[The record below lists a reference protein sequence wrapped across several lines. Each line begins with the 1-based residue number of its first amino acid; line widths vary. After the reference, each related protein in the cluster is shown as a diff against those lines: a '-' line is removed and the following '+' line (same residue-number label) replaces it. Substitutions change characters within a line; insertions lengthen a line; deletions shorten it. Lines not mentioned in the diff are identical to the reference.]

1 MKLLGV
7 ATATML
13 FGLGFGGTTAS
24 AQSFGVYVG
33 PGGGT
38 GVYYSGNE
46 RYRDRGYRNGPRVYG
61 YTREYRDDRYYGDS
75 DDRPLRRSTGGCGT
89 YYFWDGDSCVDARR
103 R

>member
-13 FGLGFGGTTAS
+13 FGLGLGGTTAS
-24 AQSFGVYVG
+24 AQSFGIYVG

-38 GVYYSGNE
+38 GVYYGSNE

-61 YTREYRDDRYYGDS
+61 YNRDNRYYGYAA
-75 DDRPLRRSTGGCGT
+75 DRPLRRSTGGCGT
-89 YYFWDGDSCVDARR
+89 YYFWDGNSCVDARR
-103 R
+103 